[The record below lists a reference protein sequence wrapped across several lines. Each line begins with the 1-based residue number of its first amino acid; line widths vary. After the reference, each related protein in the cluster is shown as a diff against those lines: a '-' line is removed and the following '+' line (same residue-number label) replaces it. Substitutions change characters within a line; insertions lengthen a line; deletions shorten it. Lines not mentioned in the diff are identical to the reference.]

1 MSLLLF
7 MLRIPLP
14 TARRMSALTG
24 LLTRGYALAG
34 TPIPAQRLHVTLLSL
49 GHHVDVPPAVIERA
63 RLAAATVAMPA
74 FEVTFNR
81 IEAWPGSQALVLLGD
96 DTAAQVAVLRH
107 ALAVVLR
114 RAGVP
119 FDASASFNPHVSL
132 MRGPAM
138 VEAQT
143 VEAFSWTV
151 QDFALVNSLTGHGR
165 YVQLGQW
172 PLQA

>member
-1 MSLLLF
+1 
-7 MLRIPLP
+7 MLRVPPP

-49 GHHVDVPPAVIERA
+49 GHHVDVPPALVERA

-81 IEAWPGSQALVLLGD
+81 IEAWSGSQALALLGD

-107 ALAVVLR
+107 ALAAALQ

-119 FDASASFNPHVSL
+119 YANALFNPHVSL
-132 MRGPAM
+132 MRGLALA
-138 VEAQT
+138 EAQT
-143 VEAFSWTV
+143 VETFSWTV

-172 PLQA
+172 PLPA